1 MVQVVRN
8 INVYISVR
16 NSNRNNIYRIG
27 GIISVVHN
35 KQIDVVVELGIKI
48 QYSISGE

>member
-27 GIISVVHN
+27 GIISVVHATEE
-35 KQIDVVVELGIKI
+35 DR
-48 QYSISGE
+48 